1 MGRAFEYR
9 KARKLKRWGNMS
21 RTFTKIGKEIT
32 IAAREG
38 GPDPDTNPR
47 LRLLI
52 QTSKKE
58 NMPKDNVERAIKRA
72 TEKDF
77 SDYKQMNYEGYGP
90 HGIAIFVE
98 TATDNT
104 TRTVANVR
112 SVFNK
117 YGGNLGTTGSLE
129 FLFDHNV
136 IFHVDTQDKEVDTDE
151 LLLELIDFG
160 VEEIEEEDG
169 ELVITGDFIS
179 NGDIQS
185 ALESKGFEIS
195 SADFVRIPKDTK
207 DITPEER
214 EEVNTLI
221 EKLEEDDD
229 VQNVFTNMA
238 EDPDE
243 LDERDQ

>member
-1 MGRAFEYR
+1 
-9 KARKLKRWGNMS
+9 MS

-112 SVFNK
+112 SIFNK

-136 IFHVDTQDKEVDTDE
+136 IFHVDTQGKEVDTDE

-214 EEVNTLI
+214 EEVNVLI
-221 EKLEEDDD
+221 EKLEDDDD

-243 LDERDQ
+243 LDESDE

>member
-1 MGRAFEYR
+1 
-9 KARKLKRWGNMS
+9 MS

-136 IFHVDTQDKEVDTDE
+136 IFHVDTQDKDVDTDE

-243 LDERDQ
+243 LDESDQ

>member
-1 MGRAFEYR
+1 
-9 KARKLKRWGNMS
+9 MS

-243 LDERDQ
+243 LDENDE

>member
-1 MGRAFEYR
+1 
-9 KARKLKRWGNMS
+9 MS

-229 VQNVFTNMA
+229 VQNVFTNMT

-243 LDERDQ
+243 LDESDQ

>member
-1 MGRAFEYR
+1 
-9 KARKLKRWGNMS
+9 MS

-169 ELVITGDFIS
+169 ELVITGDFVS

-243 LDERDQ
+243 LDESDE

>member
-1 MGRAFEYR
+1 
-9 KARKLKRWGNMS
+9 MS

-214 EEVNTLI
+214 EEVNILI
-221 EKLEEDDD
+221 EKLEDDDD

-243 LDERDQ
+243 LDESDE

>member
-1 MGRAFEYR
+1 
-9 KARKLKRWGNMS
+9 MS

-112 SVFNK
+112 SIFNK

-243 LDERDQ
+243 LDESDE

>member
-1 MGRAFEYR
+1 
-9 KARKLKRWGNMS
+9 MS

-38 GPDPDTNPR
+38 GSDPDTNPR

-112 SVFNK
+112 SIFNK

-136 IFHVDTQDKEVDTDE
+136 IFHVDTQGKEVDTDE

-169 ELVITGDFIS
+169 ELVITGDFVS

-214 EEVNTLI
+214 EDINVLI
-221 EKLEEDDD
+221 EKLEDDDD

-243 LDERDQ
+243 LD

>member
-1 MGRAFEYR
+1 
-9 KARKLKRWGNMS
+9 MS

-243 LDERDQ
+243 LDESDE

>member
-112 SVFNK
+112 SIFNK

-136 IFHVDTQDKEVDTDE
+136 IFHVDTQEKEVDTDE

-243 LDERDQ
+243 LDESDE

>member
-58 NMPKDNVERAIKRA
+58 NMPKDNVARAIKRA

-169 ELVITGDFIS
+169 ELVITGDFVS

-243 LDERDQ
+243 LDESDE